1 MSTPPPGKL
10 REPPTTPPST
20 PTAPVAERLGWLGL
34 LRDSGFRRLLAVRFA
49 AQWGDGMFQ
58 AALGGAV
65 LFNPER
71 EADPL
76 AVAAGLAVILL
87 PYSVVGPFA
96 GALLD
101 RWDRRRVLL
110 VANLLRAVL
119 TLVVAAIV
127 FAGVAGPPLYLAALA
142 VAGVSRFVLA
152 GLSASLPHVVAR
164 RHLVEANVVAATAGA
179 GVAALGG
186 ATAIGARALLGTG
199 DSGSALTTAVAAAG
213 SILAAVLAAG
223 FAARLLGPDRTD
235 EPDRTLVAV
244 ARGLVDGARATARTP
259 TVSASF
265 VALAAHRLAFG
276 VSTLL
281 TLMLFRH
288 TFTGTGVLRGGMAGV
303 GEAVVLA
310 AAGLGVAALL
320 TPWLVHRLGRPR
332 TVRIALLVAA
342 GTQVALAAW
351 LTLPA
356 VLGAAFLLG
365 GAGQVVKLCADAG
378 VQGEVGDEARGRVF
392 ALYDAVFNICYVLA
406 IAVAALL
413 APPTGVAPWLVAAT
427 AGVYLLG
434 LLAHDRVLRRVRRPK

>member
-1 MSTPPPGKL
+1 MSTTPATGK
-10 REPPTTPPST
+10 RH
-20 PTAPVAERLGWLGL
+20 APEKLGWARL
-34 LRDSGFRRLLAVRFA
+34 LRTGGFRRLLAVRFA

-76 AVAAGLAVILL
+76 AVAAGLAVVLL
-87 PYSVVGPFA
+87 PYSVLGPFA

-110 VANLLRAVL
+110 VANLVRAVL
-119 TLVVAAIV
+119 TLVVALIV
-127 FAGVAGPPLYLAALA
+127 YAGPAGVPLYLAALA

-152 GLSASLPHVVAR
+152 GLSAALPHVVAR

-186 ATAIGARALLGTG
+186 ATAIGARAVFGTG
-199 DSGSALTTAVAAAG
+199 DAGAGLTTALAAAG
-213 SILAAVLAAG
+213 SVLATVLAAG

-235 EPDRTLVAV
+235 EPDRTVVAV
-244 ARGLVDGARATARTP
+244 ARGLADGARATARTP
-259 TVSASF
+259 TVAASF
-265 VALAAHRLAFG
+265 LALAAHRLSFG
-276 VSTLL
+276 VTTLL

-288 TFTGTGVLRGGMAGV
+288 VFTGAGVLRSGMAGV
-303 GEAVVLA
+303 GEAVAMA
-310 AAGLGVAALL
+310 AAGLGLAAVL
-320 TPWLVHRLGRPR
+320 TPWLVHRLGRAW
-332 TVRIALLVAA
+332 TVRIALVAA
-342 GTQVALAAW
+342 AVTQLALAAR

-365 GAGQVVKLCADAG
+365 AAGQVVKLCADAG

-392 ALYDAVFNICYVLA
+392 ALYDAVFNVCYVLA
-406 IAVAALL
+406 IAAAALL
-413 APPTGVAPWLVAAT
+413 GPPDGRAPWLVAAT
-427 AGVYLLG
+427 AGVYVLG
-434 LLAHDRVLRRVRRPK
+434 LLAHDRVLRRAATAGTRAAGTAS

>member
-1 MSTPPPGKL
+1 
-10 REPPTTPPST
+10 
-20 PTAPVAERLGWLGL
+20 
-34 LRDSGFRRLLAVRFA
+34 
-49 AQWGDGMFQ
+49 MFQ

-186 ATAIGARALLGTG
+186 ATAIGARAL
-199 DSGSALTTAVAAAG
+199 
-213 SILAAVLAAG
+213 
-223 FAARLLGPDRTD
+223 
-235 EPDRTLVAV
+235 
-244 ARGLVDGARATARTP
+244 
-259 TVSASF
+259 
-265 VALAAHRLAFG
+265 
-276 VSTLL
+276 
-281 TLMLFRH
+281 
-288 TFTGTGVLRGGMAGV
+288 
-303 GEAVVLA
+303 
-310 AAGLGVAALL
+310 
-320 TPWLVHRLGRPR
+320 
-332 TVRIALLVAA
+332 
-342 GTQVALAAW
+342 
-351 LTLPA
+351 
-356 VLGAAFLLG
+356 
-365 GAGQVVKLCADAG
+365 
-378 VQGEVGDEARGRVF
+378 ARGR
-392 ALYDAVFNICYVLA
+392 
-406 IAVAALL
+406 
-413 APPTGVAPWLVAAT
+413 AT
-427 AGVYLLG
+427 P
-434 LLAHDRVLRRVRRPK
+434 VRR